1 MKKNKTNSKDSTQ
14 TEKIETVKQND
25 VVEIQENEEI
35 SEPGDCIGHWDD
47 CEECKMCEI
56 ENSCKEM
63 TKIINGEEDHAEE
76 K

>member
-1 MKKNKTNSKDSTQ
+1 MKKNKTNSKNSAQ
-14 TEKIETVKQND
+14 TEKTEATEQDD
-25 VVEIQENEEI
+25 VVEAQEEREI

-56 ENSCKEM
+56 ENSCMMM
-63 TKIINGEEDHAEE
+63 TKNIGGEEENAEE